1 MEKHMTK
8 LLATLLAAIMLLPA
22 TVQAAPADGWTDEAE
37 QAYQTVTQLVI
48 QRVSESKDYLATATQ
63 EENAK
68 AVYALWISGADVP
81 DGFYDDYLR
90 ALANWMDIAA
100 KRGKAG
106 YVPGAVRTVAA
117 MGLDVADFAGH
128 DLLAAMQ
135 RPELVDADEDRLDM
149 LMDLDAAGDA
159 GKTDGF
165 SALRETLITE
175 ALARQQS
182 SGEFRYTSK
191 WPAELKRKGV
201 AAEPDRFDYIL
212 LTAKSAQA
220 LAPYRSRAE
229 VGTAIEKAIDY
240 LSAQQLASGG
250 FLRYGEDVEED
261 AVVLEMMQALGISPD
276 DERFVKN
283 GNTVPDGMMGWYQG
297 KYSSSAPAPGQG
309 FYRENANWG
318 YNTYSYYEPLGWVKS
333 SWGSMYDP
341 DDPDK
346 CVIERKYI
354 NEAAFS
360 GFSLFYT
367 ASQTR
372 NTSTE
377 DLVVPPRSDTDVKLD
392 YKQLITEKSGEL
404 AEELSVKKLIE
415 EYSYLLDGGSHYI
428 TSSQIST
435 FSSQLLAREKMNIK
449 MTEEEQAK
457 LREIMAVIVG
467 AGGETYLGR
476 ASYTYAA
483 GAVRAMQYLGMD
495 PGDINGLDYIVP
507 LTNTSKAAPTSTQD
521 FNSYLYDIASIDPE
535 VWRSRGVDGDML
547 AEQFI
552 TRVLADQT
560 LDGGFDGYYGY
571 SVATAKEGETVIG
584 QGSVPETISAL
595 SALAS
600 YRDKENV
607 AAAIEA
613 GLTYL
618 SSVQLADGSFE
629 CWGDTPN
636 GAVTLSM
643 LSLMDKLDISIDDE
657 RFVKNGNTVAD
668 AMRTF
673 YVDGVG
679 FISDFEVEAPLDDLS
694 RLPVYENP
702 VMGNYST
709 ISALTYLQ
717 AAENGTFGPDGKGS
731 SVFEV
736 VGAALTETPLG
747 AILLAVIIV
756 VLLAF
761 GMIRRYRRIK
771 KEQ

>member
-1 MEKHMTK
+1 MKRQVTRLLTA
-8 LLATLLAAIMLLPA
+8 LLAVLLLLPVTA
-22 TVQAAPADGWTDEAE
+22 QAEPAWDGWTAE
-37 QAYQTVTQLVI
+37 MEDAYQTVSGLVVSS
-48 QRVSESKDYLATATQ
+48 VSESKDYLSTARQ
-63 EENAK
+63 ETNAK

-81 DGFYDDYLR
+81 EDFYNEYLQ
-90 ALANWMDIAA
+90 ALADWLALA
-100 KRGKAG
+100 EQRGKYA
-106 YVPGAVRTVAA
+106 YVPGALRAVAA
-117 MGLDVADFAGH
+117 MGLDVTDFAGH
-128 DLLAAMQ
+128 DLLEPLR
-135 RPELVDADEDRLDM
+135 RPEMVEADEDRLDM
-149 LMDLDAAGDA
+149 LLDLDAAGDA
-159 GKTDGF
+159 GKTDEF
-165 SALRETLITE
+165 NALRETLITE

-212 LTAKSAQA
+212 LTAKSAQT

-341 DDPDK
+341 DDPDNPDK

-377 DLVVPPRSDTDVKLD
+377 DLVVPPRSDTDAKLD
-392 YKQLITEKSGEL
+392 YKQLLKQKTDGMVERVIARYEHMLTEDREITAGEI
-404 AEELSVKKLIE
+404 AG
-415 EYSYLLDGGSHYI
+415 Y
-428 TSSQIST
+428 SSQI
-435 FSSQLLAREKMNIK
+435 LALQNANAELTKAEK
-449 MTEEEQAK
+449 EK
-457 LREIMAVIVG
+457 LQEIMTVMVG
-467 AGGETYLGR
+467 ASGDYYLGR
-476 ASYTYAA
+476 TSSTYSA

-495 PGDINGLDYIVP
+495 PANVNGLDYLAV
-507 LTNTSKAAPTSTQD
+507 LANTGKLEATSTYD
-521 FNSYLYDIASIDPE
+521 FNSYLRDIESVSAQ
-535 VWRSRGVDGDML
+535 VWRSRGIDVGTLVDSY
-547 AEQFI
+547 AVRI
-552 TRVLADQT
+552 LADQT
-560 LDGGFDGYYGY
+560 PDGGFDNYYGVNIAQGHTNTSWRDDTIY
-571 SVATAKEGETVIG
+571 TAKTITV
-584 QGSVPETISAL
+584 
-595 SALAS
+595 LAP
-600 YRDKENV
+600 YRDKEYI
-607 AAAIEA
+607 AKAIDRA
-613 GLTYL
+613 VDYL
-618 SSVQLADGSFE
+618 SSVQLSDGSFPGMT
-629 CWGDTPN
+629 GDSDG
-636 GAVTLSM
+636 GATLTVLKM
-643 LSLMDKLDISIDDE
+643 MEALDISLDDP

-668 AMRTF
+668 AMKTF
-673 YVDGVG
+673 YIDGVG
-679 FISDFEVEAPLDDLS
+679 FLSSFEVEAPLDDLS

-717 AAENGTFGPDGKGS
+717 AAENGKFGPDGTGS
-731 SVFEV
+731 NVFEI
-736 VGAALTETPLG
+736 VGSALTETPLG

-756 VLLAF
+756 ALLAF
-761 GMIRRYRRIK
+761 GMVRRYRRIK

>member
-1 MEKHMTK
+1 MKRQLTRLLTA
-8 LLATLLAAIMLLPA
+8 LLAVILLLPVTA
-22 TVQAAPADGWTDEAE
+22 QAAPAWDGWTAELEA
-37 QAYQTVTQLVI
+37 AYQTVSGLVADS
-48 QRVSESKDYLATATQ
+48 VSESRDYLSAARQ
-63 EENAK
+63 ETNAK
-68 AVYALWISGADVP
+68 AVYALWVSGADVP
-81 DGFYDDYLR
+81 EGFYNEYLQ
-90 ALANWMDIAA
+90 ALADWLALA
-100 KRGKAG
+100 EQRGRYA
-106 YVPGAVRTVAA
+106 YIPGALRTVAA
-117 MGLDVADFAGH
+117 MGLDVTDLAGH
-128 DLLAAMQ
+128 DLLEPLR
-135 RPELVDADEDRLDM
+135 RPEMVEADEDRLDM
-149 LMDLDAAGDA
+149 LLDLDAAGDA
-159 GKTDGF
+159 GKTDEF
-165 SALRETLITE
+165 NALRETLITE

-240 LSAQQLASGG
+240 LSAQQLASGD

-341 DDPDK
+341 DDPDNPDK

-360 GFSLFYT
+360 GFSLFRT
-367 ASQTR
+367 AAQTW
-372 NTSTE
+372 NTSTA
-377 DLVVPPRSDTDVKLD
+377 DLVVPSHSDTDVKPD
-392 YKQLITEKSGEL
+392 YKQLLKQKTDGMVERVIANYE
-404 AEELSVKKLIE
+404 
-415 EYSYLLDGGSHYI
+415 YLLTEAREI
-428 TSSQIST
+428 TAGEIAGYSSQI
-435 FSSQLLAREKMNIK
+435 LALQNANAELTKAEK
-449 MTEEEQAK
+449 EK
-457 LREIMAVIVG
+457 LQEIMTVMVG
-467 AGGETYLGR
+467 ASGDYYLGR
-476 ASYTYAA
+476 TSSTYSA

-495 PGDINGLDYIVP
+495 PANVNGLDYLAV
-507 LTNTSKAAPTSTQD
+507 LANTGKLEATSTYD
-521 FNSYLYDIASIDPE
+521 FNSYLRDIESVSAQ
-535 VWRSRGVDGDML
+535 VWRSRGIDVGTLVDSY
-547 AEQFI
+547 AVRI
-552 TRVLADQT
+552 LADQT
-560 LDGGFDGYYGY
+560 PDGGFDNSYGVNIAQGDTNTSWRDDTIY
-571 SVATAKEGETVIG
+571 TAKTITV
-584 QGSVPETISAL
+584 
-595 SALAS
+595 LAP
-600 YRDKENV
+600 YRDKEYI
-607 AAAIEA
+607 AKAIDRA
-613 GLTYL
+613 VDYL
-618 SSVQLADGSFE
+618 SSVQLSDGSFPGMT
-629 CWGDTPN
+629 GDSDG
-636 GAVTLSM
+636 GATLTVLKM
-643 LSLMDKLDISIDDE
+643 MEALDISLDDP

-668 AMRTF
+668 AMKTF
-673 YVDGVG
+673 YIDGVG
-679 FISDFEVEAPLDDLS
+679 FLSSFEVEAPLDDLS

-717 AAENGTFGPDGKGS
+717 AAENGTFGPDGKGN
-731 SVFEV
+731 SVFEI
-736 VGAALTETPLG
+736 VGSALTETPLG

>member
-1 MEKHMTK
+1 MRKHFARILT
-8 LLATLLAAIMLLPA
+8 TLLALVMLLPIV
-22 TVQAAPADGWTDEAE
+22 VQATPVDGWTDEAE

-48 QRVSESKDYLATATQ
+48 QRVTESKDYLATATQ

-68 AVYALWISGADVP
+68 AVYALWTSGATVP
-81 DGFYDDYLR
+81 SGFYDEYLQ
-90 ALANWMDIAA
+90 ALADWLDLAV
-100 KRGKAG
+100 KRGKTA
-106 YVPGAVRTVAA
+106 YIPGAIRTVAA
-117 MGLDVADFAGH
+117 MGLDVTDFAGH
-128 DLLAAMQ
+128 DLMDAL
-135 RPELVDADEDRLDM
+135 RKPELVEADEDRLDM

-159 GKTDGF
+159 GKTDEF
-165 SALRETLITE
+165 NALREQLLTE
-175 ALARQQS
+175 TLARQQS

-220 LAPYRSRAE
+220 LAPYRSRKDVSA
-229 VGTAIEKAIDY
+229 AIDKALNY
-240 LSAQQLASGG
+240 LSEQQLPSGG
-250 FLRYGEDVEED
+250 FLKYGAEDVEED
-261 AVVLEMMQALGISPD
+261 AAVLEMLAALDISPD
-276 DERFVKN
+276 DGRFVKN
-283 GNTVPDGMMGWYQG
+283 GHTVLDGMMGWYQG

-341 DDPDK
+341 DDPDNPDK

-392 YKQLITEKSGEL
+392 YKQLLKQKTDGMVERVIANYE
-404 AEELSVKKLIE
+404 
-415 EYSYLLDGGSHYI
+415 YLLTEAREI
-428 TSSQIST
+428 TAGEIAGYSSQI
-435 FSSQLLAREKMNIK
+435 LALQNANAELTKAEK
-449 MTEEEQAK
+449 EK
-457 LREIMAVIVG
+457 LQEIMTVMVG
-467 AGGETYLGR
+467 ASGDYYLGR
-476 ASYTYAA
+476 TSSTYSA

-495 PGDINGLDYIVP
+495 PANVNGLDYLAV
-507 LTNTSKAAPTSTQD
+507 LANTGKLEATSTYD
-521 FNSYLYDIASIDPE
+521 FNSYLRDIESVSAQ
-535 VWRSRGVDGDML
+535 VWRSRGIDVGTLVDSY
-547 AEQFI
+547 AVRI
-552 TRVLADQT
+552 LADQT
-560 LDGGFDGYYGY
+560 PDGGFDNSYGVNIAQGHTNTSWRDDTIY
-571 SVATAKEGETVIG
+571 TAKTITV
-584 QGSVPETISAL
+584 
-595 SALAS
+595 LAP
-600 YRDKENV
+600 YRDKEYI
-607 AAAIEA
+607 AKAIDRA
-613 GLTYL
+613 VDYL
-618 SSVQLADGSFE
+618 SSVQLSDGSFPGMT
-629 CWGDTPN
+629 GDSDG
-636 GAVTLSM
+636 GATLTVLKM
-643 LSLMDKLDISIDDE
+643 MEALDISLDDP

-668 AMRTF
+668 AMKTF
-673 YVDGVG
+673 YIDGVG
-679 FISDFEVEAPLDDLS
+679 FLSSFEVEAPLDDLS

>member
-1 MEKHMTK
+1 MRKHFTR
-8 LLATLLAAIMLLPA
+8 LLTTLLALVILLPIVA
-22 TVQAAPADGWTDEAE
+22 QAAPTDGWTDEAE

-68 AVYALWISGADVP
+68 AIYALWTSGATVP
-81 DGFYDDYLR
+81 GGFYDEYLQ
-90 ALANWMDIAA
+90 ALADWLDLAV
-100 KRGKAG
+100 KRGKTA
-106 YVPGAVRTVAA
+106 YIPGAIRTVAA
-117 MGLDVADFAGH
+117 MGLDVTDFAGH
-128 DLLAAMQ
+128 DLMAAL
-135 RPELVDADEDRLDM
+135 RKPELVEADEDRLDM
-149 LMDLDAAGDA
+149 LMDLDAAGAA
-159 GKTDGF
+159 GKTDEF
-165 SALRETLITE
+165 NALREQLLTE
-175 ALARQQS
+175 TLARQQS

-212 LTAKSAQA
+212 LTAKSVQA
-220 LAPYRSRAE
+220 LAPYQDRKDVSA
-229 VGTAIEKAIDY
+229 AIDKALDY
-240 LSAQQLASGG
+240 LSEQQLPSGG
-250 FLRYGEDVEED
+250 FLKYGAEDVEED
-261 AVVLEMMQALGISPD
+261 AAVLEMLAALDISPD
-276 DERFVKN
+276 DGRFVKN

-318 YNTYSYYEPLGWVKS
+318 YNTYSYNEPLGWVKS

-341 DDPDK
+341 DDPDNPDK

-392 YKQLITEKSGEL
+392 YKQLLKQKTDGMVERVIANYE
-404 AEELSVKKLIE
+404 
-415 EYSYLLDGGSHYI
+415 YLLTEAREI
-428 TSSQIST
+428 TAGEIAGYSSQI
-435 FSSQLLAREKMNIK
+435 LALQNANAELTKAEK
-449 MTEEEQAK
+449 EK
-457 LREIMAVIVG
+457 LQEIMTVMVG
-467 AGGETYLGR
+467 ASGDYYLGR
-476 ASYTYAA
+476 TSSTYSA

-495 PGDINGLDYIVP
+495 PANVNGLDYLAV
-507 LTNTSKAAPTSTQD
+507 LANTGKLEATSTYD
-521 FNSYLYDIASIDPE
+521 FNSYLRDIESVSAQ
-535 VWRSRGVDGDML
+535 VWRSRGIDVGTLVDSY
-547 AEQFI
+547 AVRI
-552 TRVLADQT
+552 LADQT
-560 LDGGFDGYYGY
+560 PDGGFDYSYGVNIAQGDTNTSWRDDTIY
-571 SVATAKEGETVIG
+571 TAKTITV
-584 QGSVPETISAL
+584 
-595 SALAS
+595 LAP
-600 YRDKENV
+600 YRDKEYI
-607 AAAIEA
+607 AKAIDRA
-613 GLTYL
+613 VDYL
-618 SSVQLADGSFE
+618 SSVQLSDGSFPGMT
-629 CWGDTPN
+629 GDSDG
-636 GAVTLSM
+636 GATLTVLKM
-643 LSLMDKLDISIDDE
+643 MEALDISLDDP

-747 AILLAVIIV
+747 VILLAVIIV
-756 VLLAF
+756 ALLAF
-761 GMIRRYRRIK
+761 GMVRRYRRIK
-771 KEQ
+771 KEK

>member
-22 TVQAAPADGWTDEAE
+22 TVQAAPAWDGWTAELEA
-37 QAYQTVTQLVI
+37 AYQTVSGLVADS
-48 QRVSESKDYLATATQ
+48 VSESRDYLSTARQ
-63 EENAK
+63 ETNAK
-68 AVYALWISGADVP
+68 AVYALWVSGADVP
-81 DGFYDDYLR
+81 EDFYNEYLQ
-90 ALANWMDIAA
+90 ALADWLALA
-100 KRGKAG
+100 EQRGKYA
-106 YVPGAVRTVAA
+106 YVPGALRAVAA
-117 MGLDVADFAGH
+117 MGLDVTDFAGH
-128 DLLAAMQ
+128 DLLEPLR
-135 RPELVDADEDRLDM
+135 RPEMVEADEDRLDM
-149 LMDLDAAGDA
+149 LLDLDAAGDA
-159 GKTDGF
+159 GKTDEF
-165 SALRETLITE
+165 NALREILITE

-250 FLRYGEDVEED
+250 FLKYGAEDVEED
-261 AVVLEMMQALGISPD
+261 AAVLEMLAALDISPD

-318 YNTYSYYEPLGWVKS
+318 YNTYSYNEPLGWVKS

-341 DDPDK
+341 DDPDNPDK

-392 YKQLITEKSGEL
+392 YKQLLKQKTDGMVERVIANYE
-404 AEELSVKKLIE
+404 
-415 EYSYLLDGGSHYI
+415 YLLTEAREI
-428 TSSQIST
+428 TAGEIAGYSSQI
-435 FSSQLLAREKMNIK
+435 LALQNANAELTKAEK
-449 MTEEEQAK
+449 EK
-457 LREIMAVIVG
+457 LQEIMTVMVG
-467 AGGETYLGR
+467 ASGDYYLGR
-476 ASYTYAA
+476 TSSTYSA

-495 PGDINGLDYIVP
+495 PANVNGLDYLAV
-507 LTNTSKAAPTSTQD
+507 LANTGKLEATSTYD
-521 FNSYLYDIASIDPE
+521 FNSYLRDIESVSAQ
-535 VWRSRGVDGDML
+535 VWRSRGIDVGTLVDSY
-547 AEQFI
+547 AVRI
-552 TRVLADQT
+552 LADQT
-560 LDGGFDGYYGY
+560 PDGGFDYSYGVNIAQGDTNTSWRDDTIY
-571 SVATAKEGETVIG
+571 TAKTITV
-584 QGSVPETISAL
+584 
-595 SALAS
+595 LAP
-600 YRDKENV
+600 YRDKEYI
-607 AAAIEA
+607 AKAIDRA
-613 GLTYL
+613 VDYL
-618 SSVQLADGSFE
+618 SSVQLSDGSFPGMT
-629 CWGDTPN
+629 GDSDG
-636 GAVTLSM
+636 GATLTVLKM
-643 LSLMDKLDISIDDE
+643 MEALDISLDDP

-668 AMRTF
+668 AMKTF
-673 YVDGVG
+673 YIDGVG
-679 FISDFEVEAPLDDLS
+679 FLSSFEVEAPLDDLS

-747 AILLAVIIV
+747 AILLAVIVAGI
-756 VLLAF
+756 LAF
-761 GMIRRYRRIK
+761 AMVRRYRRIK
-771 KEQ
+771 REQ

>member
-1 MEKHMTK
+1 MKRQLTRLLTA
-8 LLATLLAAIMLLPA
+8 LLAVILLLPVTA
-22 TVQAAPADGWTDEAE
+22 QAAPAWDGWTAELEA
-37 QAYQTVTQLVI
+37 AYQTVSGLVADS
-48 QRVSESKDYLATATQ
+48 VSESRDYLSAARQ
-63 EENAK
+63 ETNAK
-68 AVYALWISGADVP
+68 AVYALWASGADVP
-81 DGFYDDYLR
+81 EGFYNEYLQ
-90 ALANWMDIAA
+90 ALADWLDLAV
-100 KRGKAG
+100 KRGKTA
-106 YVPGAVRTVAA
+106 YIPGAIRTVAA
-117 MGLDVADFAGH
+117 MGLDMTDFAGH
-128 DLLAAMQ
+128 DLLEPLR
-135 RPELVDADEDRLDM
+135 RPEMVEADEDRLDM
-149 LMDLDAAGDA
+149 LLDLDAAGDA
-159 GKTDGF
+159 GKTDEF
-165 SALRETLITE
+165 NALRETLITE

-341 DDPDK
+341 DDPDNPDK

-360 GFSLFYT
+360 GFSLFRT
-367 ASQTR
+367 AAQTW
-372 NTSTE
+372 NTSTA
-377 DLVVPPRSDTDVKLD
+377 DLVVPSHSDTDVKPD
-392 YKQLITEKSGEL
+392 YKQLLKQKTDGMVERVIANYE
-404 AEELSVKKLIE
+404 
-415 EYSYLLDGGSHYI
+415 YLLTEAREI
-428 TSSQIST
+428 TAGEIAGYSSQI
-435 FSSQLLAREKMNIK
+435 LALQNANAELTKAEK
-449 MTEEEQAK
+449 EK
-457 LREIMAVIVG
+457 LQEIMTVMVG
-467 AGGETYLGR
+467 ASGDYYLGR
-476 ASYTYAA
+476 TSSTYSA

-495 PGDINGLDYIVP
+495 PANVNGLDYLAV
-507 LTNTSKAAPTSTQD
+507 LANTGKLEATSTYD
-521 FNSYLYDIASIDPE
+521 FNSYLRDIESVSAQ
-535 VWRSRGVDGDML
+535 VWRSRGIDVGTLVDSY
-547 AEQFI
+547 AVRI
-552 TRVLADQT
+552 LADQT
-560 LDGGFDGYYGY
+560 PDGGFDNSYGVNIAQGDTNTSWRDDTIY
-571 SVATAKEGETVIG
+571 TAKTITV
-584 QGSVPETISAL
+584 
-595 SALAS
+595 LAP
-600 YRDKENV
+600 YRDKEYI
-607 AAAIEA
+607 AKAIDRA
-613 GLTYL
+613 VDYL
-618 SSVQLADGSFE
+618 SSVQLSDGSFPGMT
-629 CWGDTPN
+629 GDSDG
-636 GAVTLSM
+636 GATLTVLKM
-643 LSLMDKLDISIDDE
+643 MEALDISLDDP

-668 AMRTF
+668 AMKTF
-673 YVDGVG
+673 YIDGVG
-679 FISDFEVEAPLDDLS
+679 FLSSFEVEAPLDDLS

-717 AAENGTFGPDGKGS
+717 AAENGTFGPDGKGN
-731 SVFEV
+731 SVFEI
-736 VGAALTETPLG
+736 VGSALTETPLG

>member
-1 MEKHMTK
+1 MKRQLTRLLTA
-8 LLATLLAAIMLLPA
+8 LLAVILLLPVTA
-22 TVQAAPADGWTDEAE
+22 QAAPAWDGWTAELEA
-37 QAYQTVTQLVI
+37 AYQTVSGLVADS
-48 QRVSESKDYLATATQ
+48 VSESRDYLSTARQ
-63 EENAK
+63 ETNAK
-68 AVYALWISGADVP
+68 AVYALWVSGADVP
-81 DGFYDDYLR
+81 EDFYNEYLQ
-90 ALANWMDIAA
+90 ALADWLALA
-100 KRGKAG
+100 EQRGKYA
-106 YVPGAVRTVAA
+106 YVPGALRAVAA
-117 MGLDVADFAGH
+117 MGLDVTDFAGH
-128 DLLAAMQ
+128 DLLEPLR
-135 RPELVDADEDRLDM
+135 RPEMVEADEDRLDM
-149 LMDLDAAGDA
+149 LLDLDAAGDA
-159 GKTDGF
+159 GKTDEF
-165 SALRETLITE
+165 NALRETLITE

-318 YNTYSYYEPLGWVKS
+318 YNTYYKPLGWVKS

-341 DDPDK
+341 DDPDNPDK

-377 DLVVPPRSDTDVKLD
+377 DLVVPPRSDTDAKLD
-392 YKQLITEKSGEL
+392 YKQLLKQKTDGMVERVIARYEHMLTEDREITAGEI
-404 AEELSVKKLIE
+404 AG
-415 EYSYLLDGGSHYI
+415 Y
-428 TSSQIST
+428 SSQI
-435 FSSQLLAREKMNIK
+435 LALQNANAELTKAEK
-449 MTEEEQAK
+449 EK
-457 LREIMAVIVG
+457 LQEIMTVMVG
-467 AGGETYLGR
+467 ASGDYYLGR
-476 ASYTYAA
+476 TSSTYSA

-495 PGDINGLDYIVP
+495 PANVNGLDYLAV
-507 LTNTSKAAPTSTQD
+507 LANTGKLEATSTYD
-521 FNSYLYDIASIDPE
+521 FNSYLRDIESVSAQ
-535 VWRSRGVDGDML
+535 VWRSRGIDVGTLVDSY
-547 AEQFI
+547 AVRI
-552 TRVLADQT
+552 LADQT
-560 LDGGFDGYYGY
+560 PDGGFDNYYGVNIAQGDTNTSWRDDTIY
-571 SVATAKEGETVIG
+571 TAKTITV
-584 QGSVPETISAL
+584 
-595 SALAS
+595 LAP
-600 YRDKENV
+600 YRDKEYI
-607 AAAIEA
+607 AKAIDRA
-613 GLTYL
+613 VDYL
-618 SSVQLADGSFE
+618 SSVQLSDGSFPGMT
-629 CWGDTPN
+629 GDSDG
-636 GAVTLSM
+636 GATLTVLKM
-643 LSLMDKLDISIDDE
+643 MEALDISLDDP

-668 AMRTF
+668 AMKTF
-673 YVDGVG
+673 YIDGVG
-679 FISDFEVEAPLDDLS
+679 FLSSFEVEAPLDDLS

-747 AILLAVIIV
+747 AILLAVIVAGI
-756 VLLAF
+756 LAF
-761 GMIRRYRRIK
+761 AMVRRYRRIK